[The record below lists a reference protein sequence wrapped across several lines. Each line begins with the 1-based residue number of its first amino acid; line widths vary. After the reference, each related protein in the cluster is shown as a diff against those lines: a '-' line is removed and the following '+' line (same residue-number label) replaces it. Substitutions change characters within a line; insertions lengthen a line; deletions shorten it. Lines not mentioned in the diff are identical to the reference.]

1 MLRLH
6 DTATGHVSELALRE
20 PGKVSLYV
28 CGSTVYDVPHIGHG
42 RFTLVFDILRRYL
55 EFCGLDV
62 NHVSNVTD
70 IDDKIIRRANDES
83 RDWKDI
89 ADEYEIAWWEGMD
102 ALGALRPR
110 SAPHAT
116 DYIGEMIALVS
127 QLVDRGVAYETADG
141 VYLSVSHVVGYGLLA
156 RQSLESLRS
165 GARVAVDDEKRSPLD
180 FALWKKAKPG
190 EPTWESPWGPGRP
203 GWHTECVVM
212 ALGLLGEGFDL
223 HGGGQDLAFPHHE
236 NERAQA
242 VALGLEFC
250 NHWMHNGMVEVGGAK
265 MAKSLGNFTTIA
277 ELLNG
282 TDPRAY
288 RMLVARSHYRS
299 PIEVTPDTIAD
310 AEKALDRLDAFARR
324 FADQIAAGGGI
335 DELDLEVRAN
345 FLERMDDDLDTAG
358 AVAVLFDAVRRANA
372 AADAGEHETAL
383 GLARAVIG
391 LAGVLGIE
399 LVEGED
405 LDAAEVRSLAEQR
418 EAARERRDFA
428 LADALRDEIAALG
441 WSIEDTAQGPRLWR

>member
-6 DTATGHVSELALRE
+6 DTATGHVTELALRE

-55 EFCGLDV
+55 EFCGLEV

-83 RDWKDI
+83 RDWRGV
-89 ADEYEIAWWEGMD
+89 ASEYEIAWWEGMD
-102 ALGALRPR
+102 ALGALRPK

-116 DYIGEMIALVS
+116 DYIAEMITLVS
-127 QLVDRGVAYETADG
+127 QLVDREVAYETADG
-141 VYLSVSHVVGYGLLA
+141 VYLSVSEVDGYGLLA
-156 RQSLESLRS
+156 RQSLDSLRS
-165 GARVAVDDEKRSPLD
+165 GARVAVDEEKRSPLD

-190 EPTWESPWGPGRP
+190 EPTWDSPWGPGRP

-242 VALGLEFC
+242 VALGLKFC

-265 MAKSLGNFTTIA
+265 MAKSLGNFTTIS
-277 ELLNG
+277 ELLTG

-288 RMLVARSHYRS
+288 RMLVGRSHYRS
-299 PIEVTPDTIAD
+299 PIEVTPETIGD
-310 AEKALDRLDAFARR
+310 AERALDRLDAFARR
-324 FADQIAAGGGI
+324 FADQIAAGRGA
-335 DELDLEVRAN
+335 DELDLAVRAS
-345 FLERMDDDLDTAG
+345 FVKHMDDDLDTVG
-358 AVAVLFDAVRRANA
+358 AVSVLFDAVRRGNA
-372 AADAGEHETAL
+372 AADEDGH
-383 GLARAVIG
+383 RIG
-391 LAGVLGIE
+391 
-399 LVEGED
+399 
-405 LDAAEVRSLAEQR
+405 R
-418 EAARERRDFA
+418 
-428 LADALRDEIAALG
+428 
-441 WSIEDTAQGPRLWR
+441 GPRDRIGGRLEDGRDRGSQTCRTARGGKGSA